1 MRRRFINTL
10 LGSGLLA
17 AAALPLTGCSLD
29 IPYDNQFSDPDAI
42 TTPETGRELLAYAY
56 SSIPNI
62 EFDLALLSDD
72 FQPTYWASRNPT
84 LNNEYTW
91 QRQALIDLSA
101 SVWPEYYSV
110 IATVNALTERIPDIK
125 VSSDADR
132 REVADLTSECATLKA
147 YCYFQLLRL
156 YAADPTGPQ
165 GMEADGIVIKDRLV
179 MEDLP
184 RSSVSE
190 CIAEIRR
197 LLDVAAES
205 GHQGTD
211 PSWLTAD
218 ATRLLRA
225 EVELY
230 AGNYAEAAE
239 MAEALLN
246 ERGYACFGP
255 DVYRNLWDGTQCD
268 ERIFV
273 YDNPDVSQSFY
284 QGIVYDTNTGDYYSV
299 PESIATDFTEG
310 DCRTAWS
317 LCPATTS
324 ALGFQYFI
332 GKYNKLRRD
341 KQEIMLINKMRLS
354 AALYVAAQAW
364 CLDGTN
370 HAKAREAMNRYLS
383 LRGAPLIDESLTG
396 DALLSEIL
404 HQKQLEFLGE
414 GERWFDLKHYR
425 SSHLNESSAR
435 IPAASDYRWQ
445 WPIPKDEYLYNQ
457 QMVQNPEWPTSS
469 YDL

>member
-165 GMEADGIVIKDRLV
+165 GLEADGIVLKDRLV

-184 RSSVSE
+184 RSTVSE
-190 CIAEIRR
+190 CVAEIRR

-246 ERGYACFGP
+246 ERGYSCFGP

-273 YDNPDVSQSFY
+273 YNNPDVSQSFY

-310 DCRTAWS
+310 DCRTVEPLPRHYFGTRFPVFHRQVQQAAPRQAGDNAHQQDAS
-317 LCPATTS
+317 IGRPLCGCP
-324 ALGFQYFI
+324 GMVP
-332 GKYNKLRRD
+332 RRY
-341 KQEIMLINKMRLS
+341 KPCQ
-354 AALYVAAQAW
+354 
-364 CLDGTN
+364 GP
-370 HAKAREAMNRYLS
+370 
-383 LRGAPLIDESLTG
+383 RGDEPIP
-396 DALLSEIL
+396 E
-404 HQKQLEFLGE
+404 
-414 GERWFDLKHYR
+414 
-425 SSHLNESSAR
+425 SAR
-435 IPAASDYRWQ
+435 RPAYRRQ
-445 WPIPKDEYLYNQ
+445 PHRRCAPQ
-457 QMVQNPEWPTSS
+457 
-469 YDL
+469 